1 MTRTFCI
8 SLLALVAISTS
19 CSTQTPNL
27 ATDLLPKTGMVVTA
41 NPEATEAGMKIIRA
55 GGSAVDAAIAI
66 EATLSLVEPQSSG
79 LAGGAFLLHYD
90 AQTKS
95 LSSYDGRETAP
106 MGVSPTMFLNDEGER
121 RPYFE
126 AKNSGLSTGVPGVLA
141 MLQMAHEDHGKMK
154 WSELF
159 QHAENLANNGFEI
172 SPRLNGMITRFA
184 KFMPKTPDQGP
195 SDAYR
200 YLYDEQG
207 EPLAVGHLLK
217 NPEYAETLKIIAND
231 PNEFYTGEI
240 AQKIADMVQQPP
252 RAGSL
257 TKQDISNYKPI
268 KREALCQAYRD
279 MNICG
284 VPPASSWVAV
294 GQIMGLL
301 NKGPG
306 FSSAGSDDP
315 LNWAM
320 FVEAQRL
327 AYADRDK
334 YVADTAYVQV
344 PLEGMLNETYLE
356 QRAQQLSAK
365 AAVEKSIAGDPWKF
379 EASKAAM
386 VGVDATDDTPGT
398 THFVVMDQAGDVVSM
413 TATVESVFG
422 STRMVGG
429 MFLNNELTDFSWQPV
444 DANGVKIANAV
455 EPGKR
460 PRSSMSPTIVLDK
473 NNNFVMATGSPGGNN
488 IIAYVAKSLVG
499 VLDWGLSPTEA
510 AALPNIVGRGDKIRA
525 EKDRASNEL
534 VEALKTFGHN
544 VDNSRGE
551 NSGLSIIYKHPDGRL
566 EGGADPRREG
576 VVGSL

>member
-1 MTRTFCI
+1 MKLAVYPVLILFLT
-8 SLLALVAISTS
+8 LLACTSTPLVDKSS
-19 CSTQTPNL
+19 PEKSN
-27 ATDLLPKTGMVVTA
+27 GMVVTA

-55 GGSAVDAAIAI
+55 GGSAIDAAIAI

-90 AQTKS
+90 AETKS

-106 MGVSPTMFLNDEGER
+106 AAINPKQFLNEEGER
-121 RPYFE
+121 IPYFE

-141 MLQMAHEDHGKMK
+141 MLQMAHTEHGIMK
-154 WSELF
+154 WSSLF
-159 QHAENLANNGFEI
+159 EHAENLAINGFEI
-172 SPRLNGMITRFA
+172 SPRLHGMISRFA
-184 KFMPKTPDQGP
+184 RFMPKTAEQGP
-195 SDAYR
+195 NDAFR
-200 YLYDEQG
+200 YLYNEEG
-207 EPLAVGHLLK
+207 EPLAIGHVLK
-217 NPEYAETLKIIAND
+217 NPEYAQSLKIIAND
-231 PNEFYTGEI
+231 PNEFYTGDI
-240 AQKIADMVQQPP
+240 AQKIADMVQQAP
-252 RAGSL
+252 RAGTL
-257 TKQDISNYKPI
+257 TKEDISRYKAI
-268 KREALCQAYRD
+268 KREALCQPYRD

-301 NKGPG
+301 NQGPG
-306 FSSAGSDDP
+306 FSSAGSNDP
-315 LNWAM
+315 MNWAM

-334 YVADTAYVQV
+334 YVADTAFVSV
-344 PLEGMLNETYLE
+344 PLAGMLNETYLRE
-356 QRAQQLSAK
+356 RARQLSSDK
-365 AAVEKSIAGDPWKF
+365 AIENSVAGDPWQF
-379 EASKAAM
+379 ESSEAVQ
-386 VGVDATDDTPGT
+386 VGIDATDDTPGT
-398 THFVVMDQAGDVVSM
+398 THFVVVDQAGDVVSM

-444 DANGVKIANAV
+444 DSDGIEIANAI

-473 NNNFVMATGSPGGNN
+473 NKNFVMATGSPGGNN

-499 VLDWGLSPTEA
+499 VLDWNLSPAEA

-525 EKDRASNEL
+525 EKDKASPEL
-534 VEALKTFGHN
+534 VEALKSFGHN

>member
-1 MTRTFCI
+1 MNRAAY
-8 SLLALVAISTS
+8 SLLLLLLVLAACASTPIADLS
-19 CSTQTPNL
+19 QTSK
-27 ATDLLPKTGMVVTA
+27 ASGMVVTA

-90 AQTKS
+90 AETKS
-95 LSSYDGRETAP
+95 LRSYDGRETAP

-121 RPYFE
+121 RPYFD

-141 MLQMAHEDHGKMK
+141 MLQMAHAEHGKMK
-154 WSELF
+154 WSGLF
-159 QHAENLANNGFEI
+159 EHAQNLAVNGFEI
-172 SPRLNGMITRFA
+172 SPRLNGMITRSA
-184 KFMPKTPDQGP
+184 RFMPKTLEEGP
-195 SDAYR
+195 TDAYQ
-200 YLYDEQG
+200 YLYDDEG
-207 EPLAVGHLLK
+207 EPLPAGHILK
-217 NPEYAETLKIIAND
+217 NPKYAETLKIIASD
-231 PNEFYTGEI
+231 PNEFYSGEI

-268 KREALCQAYRD
+268 KREALCQSYRD

-301 NKGPG
+301 NQGPG
-306 FSSAGSDDP
+306 FSSAGSEDP
-315 LNWAM
+315 MNWAM

-365 AAVEKSIAGDPWKF
+365 TALEKSIAGDPWKF
-379 EASKAAM
+379 EVSKAAM

-398 THFVVMDQAGDVVSM
+398 THFVVMDQAGDVISM

-473 NNNFVMATGSPGGNN
+473 NNDFVMATGSPGGNN

-499 VLDWGLSPTEA
+499 VLDWNLSPAEA
-510 AALPNIVGRGDKIRA
+510 AALPNVVGRGDKIRA
-525 EKDRASNEL
+525 EKDKASAEL
-534 VEALKTFGHN
+534 VEALKSFGHD